1 MPLSPSSFLAAVAS
15 TACAIPSPASQTPPL
30 KTNPGC
36 DFVAILIP
44 QGGIYWVRTDGLPAV
59 AASTGGVALNA
70 ATEDYRIVYGQNA
83 INKVR
88 FIQGAGGTQMV
99 VEYYLFRPINV

>member
-1 MPLSPSSFLAAVAS
+1 M
-15 TACAIPSPASQTPPL
+15 
-30 KTNPGC
+30 KTTPGC

-44 QGGIYWVRTDGLPAV
+44 QGGIYWVRTDGQAAV

-70 ATEDYRIVYGQNA
+70 ATEDYRIVYGQAA
-83 INKVR
+83 IRAIR
-88 FIQGAGGTQMV
+88 FIQGAGGTNMV